1 MLYNYAV
8 FKMPFWVSF
17 CKLCFYRNMSVSS
30 VFKFTVMKVPNILLL
45 IDLFNLWLLRSGLF
59 SLVNVIDL
67 RLLSI
72 IFSSYFNHAG
82 GTLFLV
88 FSENWL
94 LALPILSI
102 VCLPYPLYASVS
114 PSIKRGDSNSMHS
127 VCLLG
132 GLFELI
138 HARIVLGT

>member
-1 MLYNYAV
+1 M
-8 FKMPFWVSF
+8 
-17 CKLCFYRNMSVSS
+17 SS

-67 RLLSI
+67 CLLSVYYFLFLFQPCQGDS
-72 IFSSYFNHAG
+72 IFS
-82 GTLFLV
+82 LFKELTV
-88 FSENWL
+88 GIADPL
-94 LALPILSI
+94 YCMLALPPLCLSVPI
-102 VCLPYPLYASVS
+102 Y
-114 PSIKRGDSNSMHS
+114 KKGHSNSMHS